1 MASIRGYTCKK
12 EPFPFVGG
20 YKMKKFLIHT
30 GLVITFIIIYFLQS
44 IFFSEFTIAGIMPN
58 LFIIL
63 MLYIGLYMGRTEG
76 IIYGIIFGIF
86 LDLWIGKTL
95 GLTSIALALIGVISG
110 ILDKTFSKDSRLIVL
125 LMGVVCTIIY
135 EVALY
140 IMQYMVLSINIEI
153 LQFIQIL
160 LIEVFYNVIIISI
173 LYPLMKVTG
182 YEIENEIKGDK
193 ILTRYF

>member
-1 MASIRGYTCKK
+1 
-12 EPFPFVGG
+12 
-20 YKMKKFLIHT
+20 MKKFLIHT

-182 YEIENEIKGDK
+182 YEIENEIKGDR

>member
-1 MASIRGYTCKK
+1 
-12 EPFPFVGG
+12 
-20 YKMKKFLIHT
+20 MKKILIHI
-30 GLVITFIIIYFLQS
+30 GLIITFIIIYLLQS

-58 LFIIL
+58 IFIIL
-63 MLYIGLYMGRTEG
+63 MLYIGLYMGRTQG

-86 LDLWIGKTL
+86 IDLWIGKAL

-110 ILDKTFSKDSRLIVL
+110 KLEKTFSKDSRLIVL

-135 EVALY
+135 EITLY
-140 IMQYMVLSINIEI
+140 LMQYLFFKINMEI
-153 LQFIQIL
+153 LQFIKIL
-160 LIEVFYNVIIISI
+160 LIEVIYNVIIIII
-173 LYPLMKVTG
+173 LYPLIKFTG